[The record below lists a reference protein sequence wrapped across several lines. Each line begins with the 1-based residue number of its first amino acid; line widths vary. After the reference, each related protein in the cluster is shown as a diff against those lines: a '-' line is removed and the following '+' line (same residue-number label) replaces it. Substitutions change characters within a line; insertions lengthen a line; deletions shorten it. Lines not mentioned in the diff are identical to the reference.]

1 MGKYV
6 IETVQVIRR
15 TYLVKVDDPT
25 WAHDAM
31 LEGELEDFSSQFLS
45 EDVVST
51 RKVEKFSDCADGGNY
66 HEMNYNSAVCV
77 YDPDSN
83 KFEVKARW
91 DIVDKVKAKNEQRK
105 DDRSED

>member
-1 MGKYV
+1 MDKYV

-25 WAHDAM
+25 WAHDSM
-31 LEGELEDFSSQFLS
+31 LDGELEEFSSQFLS

-51 RKVEKFSDCADGGNY
+51 RKVDKFSDCADGGNY
-66 HEMNYNSAVCV
+66 HEVGYNSAVCV
-77 YDPDSN
+77 YNPDTN
-83 KFEVKARW
+83 KFEVEARW
-91 DIVDKVKAKNEQRK
+91 DLVNKVKAKNEQLK

>member
-31 LEGELEDFSSQFLS
+31 LEGELEDFSSQFFS

-51 RKVEKFSDCADGGNY
+51 RKVDKFSDCADGGNY

-77 YDPDSN
+77 YDPVTN
-83 KFEVKARW
+83 KFEVEARW
-91 DIVDKVKAKNEQRK
+91 DLVDKVKAKNEQPS

>member
-15 TYLVKVDDPT
+15 TYLVKVEDPT

-31 LEGELEDFSSQFLS
+31 LDGELEDFCSQCLS

-51 RKVEKFSDCADGGNY
+51 RKVDKFSDCADGGNY
-66 HEMNYNSAVCV
+66 HDVGYNSAVCV
-77 YDPDSN
+77 YDPGTN
-83 KFEVKARW
+83 KFEVEARW
-91 DIVDKVKAKNEQRK
+91 DLVDKAKAKNEQLK
-105 DDRSED
+105 VDLSED